1 MIDFDLDKMLF
12 TIEPYDYDYY
22 GDLIRTFNEHPEL
35 KFVSFRGVDLA
46 GHVIDE
52 SIPIRVLEEDFSKLM
67 KSGVQTDGSS
77 VALPMIAELS
87 NARVDLLPDK
97 DVNWYVEYNYMN
109 RDFRTGLP
117 VGTLRIP
124 SFLRHNGDRYVGPR
138 IFLKNQIE
146 RFKRELLKILREN
159 PYVFEFIGGIENA
172 DEIECLELTSA
183 TELEF
188 WVKTPS
194 DRADRG
200 ELSASQE
207 LKEQYWKRTSGPVGT
222 ALEQSI
228 EILERYGFYVEMG
241 HKETGGVK
249 AKMGQSGNYDHIM
262 EQLEIDWEYS
272 NPMQACDN
280 EIQVK
285 NIVKDVFRKHKLEV
299 TFYAKPIAGVAG
311 NGEHTHLGVTAKL
324 KDGRV
329 VNLFESND
337 REHEFMSPVGFGALM
352 GILKNYDILNPFVS
366 ATNDSFNRM
375 KPDFEAPVCTVTSL
389 GMDEKTPSRNR
400 TVLIGLIRDIDN
412 PLATRFELRSPNP
425 HSNTF
430 MVIGAAYAVMLDGIR
445 AALEHQKT
453 PKELELSISKK
464 AGEQDFYLLKDRE
477 YRSEENVFD
486 YYTQDEREK
495 LFGKAPL
502 TVWENFKAIEDNED
516 RMSIIHYDDEVM
528 KLIIASYRAQMIGKW
543 RTEIYERIIPNT
555 REFVRECVKL
565 HDDDSVS
572 EYDLI
577 NWNLVSD
584 LRNNLAKDT
593 LERRSLLTKE
603 MDALDRYDFLKAST
617 IEIEILK
624 STEELRDAYNKYIEN
639 LI

>member
-12 TIEPYDYDYY
+12 TIEPTDND
-22 GDLIRTFNEHPEL
+22 DNIIDILNEHPEL
-35 KFVSFRGVDLA
+35 KFMSFRGVDLA

-52 SIPIRVLEEDFSKLM
+52 NIPIRVFKENFSKLM

-87 NARVDLLPDK
+87 NARVDILPDR

-109 RDFRTGLP
+109 RDFSTGLP

-124 SFLRHNGDRYVGPR
+124 SFLRHNGDTFVGPR
-138 IFLKNQIE
+138 VFLKNQID
-146 RFKRELLKILREN
+146 RFKRELLEILREN
-159 PYVFEFIGGIENA
+159 PYVFKYIGGTKSV
-172 DEIECLELTSA
+172 DEIESLNLTSA

-194 DRADRG
+194 DRADRAQ
-200 ELSASQE
+200 LSASQE
-207 LKEQYWKRTSGPVGT
+207 LKEQYWKRTTGPVGT

-228 EILERYGFYVEMG
+228 EILERYGFNVEMG

-299 TFYAKPIAGVAG
+299 TFYAKPITGVAG
-311 NGEHTHLGVTAKL
+311 NGEHTHLGMTAKL

-329 VNLFESND
+329 VNLFESDD

-389 GMDEKTPSRNR
+389 GMDQRTPSRNR
-400 TVLIGLIRDIDN
+400 TVLIGLIRDLDN

-430 MVIGAAYAVMLDGIR
+430 MVIGAGYAVMLDGIR
-445 AALEHQKT
+445 AALENKKT
-453 PKELELSISKK
+453 PYELERSISKK
-464 AGEQDFYLLKDRE
+464 AGEPDFYLLKERE

-486 YYTQDEREK
+486 YYTQYEREK

-502 TVWENFKAIEDNED
+502 TVWENFKAFEDNAD
-516 RMSIIHYDDEVM
+516 RMSIIHANDEVM
-528 KLIIASYRAQMIGKW
+528 KLIITSYRAQMIGKW

-555 REFVRECVKL
+555 REFVRECIKI
-565 HDDDSVS
+565 HDDENAS
-572 EYDLI
+572 EYDII
-577 NWNLVSD
+577 NWNRVSE
-584 LRNNLAKDT
+584 LRYNLAKDA
-593 LERRSLLTKE
+593 SGHKSILTKE
-603 MDALDRYDFLKAST
+603 IEALDRYDFIKASR
-617 IEIEILK
+617 IEVEILK
-624 STEELRDAYNKYIEN
+624 NTEELRDAYNKYIEN
-639 LI
+639 LF

>member
-12 TIEPYDYDYY
+12 TIGPTDND
-22 GDLIRTFNEHPEL
+22 DNIIDILNEHPEL

-52 SIPIRVLEEDFSKLM
+52 NIPIRVFKENFSKLM

-87 NARVDLLPDK
+87 NARVDILPDR

-109 RDFRTGLP
+109 RDFSTGLP

-124 SFLRHNGDRYVGPR
+124 SFLRHNGDTFVGPR
-138 IFLKNQIE
+138 VFLKNQID
-146 RFKRELLKILREN
+146 RFKRELLEILREN
-159 PYVFEFIGGIENA
+159 PYVFKYIGGTKSV
-172 DEIECLELTSA
+172 DEIESLNLTSA

-194 DRADRG
+194 DRADRAQ
-200 ELSASQE
+200 LSASQE
-207 LKEQYWKRTSGPVGT
+207 LKEQYWKRTTGPVGT

-228 EILERYGFYVEMG
+228 EILERYGFNVEMG

-299 TFYAKPIAGVAG
+299 TFYAKPITGVAG
-311 NGEHTHLGVTAKL
+311 NGEHTHLGMTAKL
-324 KDGRV
+324 RDGRV
-329 VNLFESND
+329 VNLFESDD

-352 GILKNYDILNPFVS
+352 GILRNYDILNPFVS

-389 GMDEKTPSRNR
+389 GMDQRTPSRNR
-400 TVLIGLIRDIDN
+400 TVLIGLIRDLDN

-430 MVIGAAYAVMLDGIR
+430 MVIGAGYAVMLDGIR
-445 AALEHQKT
+445 AALENKKT
-453 PKELELSISKK
+453 PYELERSISKK
-464 AGEQDFYLLKDRE
+464 AGEPDFYLLKERE

-486 YYTQDEREK
+486 YYTQYEREK

-502 TVWENFKAIEDNED
+502 THPIVP
-516 RMSIIHYDDEVM
+516 V
-528 KLIIASYRAQMIGKW
+528 
-543 RTEIYERIIPNT
+543 
-555 REFVRECVKL
+555 
-565 HDDDSVS
+565 
-572 EYDLI
+572 
-577 NWNLVSD
+577 
-584 LRNNLAKDT
+584 LAP
-593 LERRSLLTKE
+593 
-603 MDALDRYDFLKAST
+603 
-617 IEIEILK
+617 
-624 STEELRDAYNKYIEN
+624 EE
-639 LI
+639 

>member
-12 TIEPYDYDYY
+12 TIKPEDNGKRVIKILDQ
-22 GDLIRTFNEHPEL
+22 HPEV

-52 SIPIRVLEEDFSKLM
+52 NIPIRVFKEDFSKLM

-87 NARVDLLPDK
+87 NARVDILPDK
-97 DVNWYVEYNYMN
+97 EVNWYVEYNYMN
-109 RDFRTGLP
+109 RDYVTDLP

-124 SFLRHNGDRYVGPR
+124 SFLRHNGDTLVGPR
-138 IFLKNQIE
+138 VFLNKEIG
-146 RFKRELLKILREN
+146 RFKNDLMKILEEN
-159 PYVFEFIGGIENA
+159 PYVFEYIGGIESA
-172 DEIECLELTSA
+172 DEIESLNLTSA

-194 DRADRG
+194 DRADRAQ
-200 ELSASQE
+200 LSASQE
-207 LKEQYWKRTSGPVGT
+207 LKEQYWKRTTGPVGT

-228 EILERYGFYVEMG
+228 EILEHYGFNVEMG

-249 AKMGQSGNYDHIM
+249 AKMGQSGSYDHIM

-285 NIVKDVFRKHKLEV
+285 NIVKDVFRKHRLEV
-299 TFYAKPIAGVAG
+299 TFYAKPITGVAG
-311 NGEHTHLGVTAKL
+311 NGEHTHLGMTAKL
-324 KDGRV
+324 KDGRT
-329 VNLFESND
+329 VNLFEASD

-352 GILKNYDILNPFVS
+352 GILRNYDIINPFVS

-389 GMDEKTPSRNR
+389 GMDCMTPSRNR
-400 TVLIGLIRDIDN
+400 TVLIGLIRDFDN

-425 HSNTF
+425 HSNTY
-430 MVIGAAYAVMLDGIR
+430 MVIGVGYAAMLDGIR
-445 AALEHQKT
+445 AALKNGKT
-453 PKELELSISKK
+453 PLELERSISKK
-464 AGEQDFYLLKDRE
+464 ANEPDFYLLKERE
-477 YRSEENVFD
+477 YRSEENVFE
-486 YYTQDEREK
+486 YYTHDERER
-495 LFGKAPL
+495 LFGRAPL
-502 TVWENFKAIEDNED
+502 TVWENFKSFDDQKE
-516 RMSIIHYDDEVM
+516 RMSIIHNDDEVM
-528 KLIIASYRAQMIGKW
+528 KLIITSYRAQMIGKW

-555 REFVRECVKL
+555 REFVRECVKI
-565 HDDDSVS
+565 HDEETAS

-577 NWNLVSD
+577 NWNRVNK
-584 LRNNLAKDT
+584 LRNDLAKDT
-593 LERRSLLTKE
+593 SSHKSLLTRE
-603 MDALDRYDFLKAST
+603 MEALERYDFPKASS

-624 STEELRDAYNKYIEN
+624 STEELRNVYDKYVRN
-639 LI
+639 LF

>member
-12 TIEPYDYDYY
+12 TIEPTDND
-22 GDLIRTFNEHPEL
+22 DNIIDILNEHPEL

-52 SIPIRVLEEDFSKLM
+52 NIPIRVFKENFSKLM

-87 NARVDLLPDK
+87 NARVDILPDR

-109 RDFRTGLP
+109 RDFSTGLP

-124 SFLRHNGDRYVGPR
+124 SFLRHNGDTFVGPR
-138 IFLKNQIE
+138 VFLKNQID
-146 RFKRELLKILREN
+146 RFKRELLEILREN
-159 PYVFEFIGGIENA
+159 PYVFKYIGGTKSV
-172 DEIECLELTSA
+172 DEIESLNLTSA

-194 DRADRG
+194 DRADRAQ
-200 ELSASQE
+200 LSASQE
-207 LKEQYWKRTSGPVGT
+207 LKEQYWKRTTGPVGT

-228 EILERYGFYVEMG
+228 EILERYGFNVEMG

-299 TFYAKPIAGVAG
+299 TFYAKPITGVAG
-311 NGEHTHLGVTAKL
+311 NGEHTHLGMTAKL

-329 VNLFESND
+329 VNLFESDD

-389 GMDEKTPSRNR
+389 GMDQRTPSRNR

-430 MVIGAAYAVMLDGIR
+430 MVIGAGYAVMLDGIR
-445 AALEHQKT
+445 AAIENKKT
-453 PKELELSISKK
+453 PYELERSISKK
-464 AGEQDFYLLKDRE
+464 AGEPDFYLLKERE

-486 YYTQDEREK
+486 YYTQHEREK

-502 TVWENFKAIEDNED
+502 TVWENFKAFEDNAD
-516 RMSIIHYDDEVM
+516 RMSIIHANDEVM
-528 KLIIASYRAQMIGKW
+528 KLIITSYRAQMIGKW

-555 REFVRECVKL
+555 REFVRECIKI
-565 HDDDSVS
+565 HDDENAS
-572 EYDLI
+572 EYDII
-577 NWNLVSD
+577 NWNRVSE
-584 LRNNLAKDT
+584 LRYNLAKDA
-593 LERRSLLTKE
+593 SGHKSILTKE
-603 MDALDRYDFLKAST
+603 IEALDRYDFIKASR
-617 IEIEILK
+617 IEVEILK
-624 STEELRDAYNKYIEN
+624 NTEELRDAYNKYIEN
-639 LI
+639 LF